1 MANKPSTRLRELRGS
16 GYEIAKGQPD
26 IRGWDVRDDARRKLG
41 KVRELIFDIKA
52 RKVRYMVV
60 DVHDV
65 KELELEKRTVLIPI
79 GLAQLDSKDD
89 DVIVQQI
96 TPFQLR
102 ALPRYDKTQLGA
114 KVEYD
119 ISQVFGRTHTT
130 SSTSATSDDADDS
143 FYEHDHFNEENMH
156 KRRGVMGT
164 TILEQER
171 EEARQRDL
179 RESEETRERELRK
192 KEKDSIRRE
201 AELGQPVSF
210 TDPDDVKRLEK
221 QERRSDESEEEYLRR
236 TRRNDTN
243 R

>member
-130 SSTSATSDDADDS
+130 AAITDDADDT

-171 EEARQRDL
+171 EEAR
-179 RESEETRERELRK
+179 ERELMESRERAK
-192 KEKDSIRRE
+192 EREKDAIRRE

-236 TRRNDTN
+236 IRRNDSN